1 MIRAILISCVVLFLG
16 SLTPVWAGPQ
26 PPIRIGLLLLAIDA
40 GRDHVRISE
49 AFRVT
54 SPRDLTQ
61 LQTRIILP
69 PQAQYVTIHRGFVS
83 SAQTDD
89 GFTGLIPL
97 RGAITEVA
105 YSYALPTG
113 SSEVIARVF
122 PFDVDRMEVVGRGR
136 LFRIA
141 VMRGREL
148 SPVVVGS
155 ETLPRWEIRGVP
167 AGQRV
172 VIGLTGLPVTS
183 RWWPSAAAAGL
194 GGILV
199 LGLLK
204 GVTSASQKS

>member
-1 MIRAILISCVVLFLG
+1 MTRAVLISCIMLILG
-16 SLTPVWAGPQ
+16 ALTPVWAGPQ
-26 PPIRIGLLLLAIDA
+26 PLVRISLLLLAIDA

-54 SPRDLTQ
+54 STRDLTQ
-61 LQTRIILP
+61 VRTRIILP
-69 PQAQYVTIHRGFVS
+69 PQAQYVTVHRGFVS
-83 SAQTDD
+83 STQTGD
-89 GFTGLIPL
+89 GFTGLIRL
-97 RGAITEVA
+97 RGPITEVA

-113 SSEVIARVF
+113 SREVIARVF

-136 LFRIA
+136 HVRLA

-148 SPVVVGS
+148 SPVVVGN

-167 AGQRV
+167 AGERV

-194 GGILV
+194 AGILMV
-199 LGLLK
+199 GLLK
-204 GVTSASQKS
+204 GVTSAPQKS